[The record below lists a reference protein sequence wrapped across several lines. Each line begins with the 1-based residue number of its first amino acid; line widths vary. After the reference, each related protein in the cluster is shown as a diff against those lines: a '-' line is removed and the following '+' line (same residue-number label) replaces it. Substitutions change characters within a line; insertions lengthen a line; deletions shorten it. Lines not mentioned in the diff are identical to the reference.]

1 MTAASLTRPLLA
13 AASAQ
18 RVAASSSAARSL
30 SSQAAAAVASRTA
43 SSARPSAATAA
54 APTAAAAAA
63 AEARRGVHASAD
75 TSALRS
81 DGVPSSPT
89 DSFTVGLSAE
99 SFHTHLLEAGPTLE
113 VETSKEHL
121 VHLYGEMVKMRRM
134 EMAADQLY
142 KQKLIRGFCH
152 LAIGQEAVAV
162 GMESAMQKTDKLI
175 TAYRCHPFTVQRGG
189 TIKSVIAELFGREA
203 GISKGKGGS
212 MHMFTPTFF
221 GGNGIVGAQ
230 VPVGAGIA
238 FAQKYNGTKDAVFA
252 MYGDGAS
259 NQGQVFEAFNMAK
272 LWALPCVFICEN
284 NKYGMGTSAERSS
297 MNTSYFKRGD
307 VIPGLQVNAMDVLAV
322 HQATAFAR
330 KFTTEGNGPLVMELV
345 TYRYGGHSLS
355 DPGTTYRTRDEIQAM
370 RSSSDPIQGLKAK
383 MLEWG
388 VVEEAELKKIDKAAK
403 EEVDQAVEEAKQSP
417 EPSVDTLWDDIYYP
431 GSEPDWMRGRE
442 REEIKRFR

>member
-1 MTAASLTRPLLA
+1 MNSASIARPLLA
-13 AASAQ
+13 RSMAAAATPSAASNASSASLRSLGRALSTSSVASWSSTLASSGSTSASKTAACSTAASA
-18 RVAASSSAARSL
+18 
-30 SSQAAAAVASRTA
+30 
-43 SSARPSAATAA
+43 
-54 APTAAAAAA
+54 
-63 AEARRGVHASAD
+63 RRHVHASAD
-75 TSALRS
+75 TSTLAS
-81 DGVPSSPT
+81 DSIPSDSSEHFKISLSP
-89 DSFTVGLSAE
+89 E
-99 SFHTHLLEAGPTLE
+99 SFHTHLLDSGPSTE
-113 VETSKEHL
+113 VDMSKDHI
-121 VHLYGEMVKMRRM
+121 VHLYEEMVKMRRM

-162 GMESAMQKTDKLI
+162 GMESAMQPTDKLI

-330 KFTTEGNGPLVMELV
+330 DWTTSGNGPLVMELV

-370 RSSSDPIQGLKAK
+370 RSSSDPIQGLKTK
-383 MLEWG
+383 ILEWG
-388 VVEEAELKKIDKAAK
+388 VVEESELKKIDKAAK
-403 EEVDQAVEEAKQSP
+403 DEVDQAVEEAKQSP
-417 EPSVDTLWDDIYYP
+417 EPKIETLWDDI
-431 GSEPDWMRGRE
+431 
-442 REEIKRFR
+442 

>member
-1 MTAASLTRPLLA
+1 MASL
-13 AASAQ
+13 
-18 RVAASSSAARSL
+18 ARSML
-30 SSQAAAAVASRTA
+30 RSTAGVGRTA
-43 SSARPSAATAA
+43 SLPSLS
-54 APTAAAAAA
+54 
-63 AEARRGVHASAD
+63 RSLVASA
-75 TSALRS
+75 SRS
-81 DGVPSSPT
+81 VHITADSSSLASPT
-89 DSFTVGLSAE
+89 SIHDIHPSETIKVSLSEE
-99 SFHTHLLEAGPTLE
+99 SFKTHKLSEENTPSLE

-121 VHLYGEMVKMRRM
+121 VKLYEEMVKMRRM

-162 GMESAMQKTDKLI
+162 GMESGMKKTDKLI

-189 TIKSVIAELFGREA
+189 TIKSVIAELFGRA
-203 GISKGKGGS
+203 DGISKGKGGS

-238 FAQKYNGTKDAVFA
+238 FAQQYLGHQDAVFA

-259 NQGQVFEAFNMAK
+259 NQGQVFEAYNMAQ
-272 LWALPCVFICEN
+272 LWKLPCVFVCEN

-297 MNTSYFKRGD
+297 MNTKYFTRGD

-322 HQATAFAR
+322 HQATEFAS
-330 KFTTEGNGPLVMELV
+330 KYTLAGNGPLIMELV

-355 DPGTTYRTRDEIQAM
+355 DPGTTYRTREEIASM
-370 RSSSDPIQGLKAK
+370 RSGSDPIQGLKAK
-383 MLEWG
+383 MLEWN
-388 VVEEAELKKIDKAAK
+388 VVDEASLKKIDKSAK

-417 EPSVDTLWDDIYYP
+417 EPPIEDLWSKIYVE
-431 GSEPDWMRGRE
+431 GTEPDYMRGRE
-442 REEIKRFR
+442 KEEIHRYR

>member
-1 MTAASLTRPLLA
+1 MAALRSPVGALRFAFRQPVSRLASQRP
-13 AASAQ
+13 ASAFYSTT
-18 RVAASSSAARSL
+18 VDSSNAESVHITAASSSA
-30 SSQAAAAVASRTA
+30 T
-43 SSARPSAATAA
+43 
-54 APTAAAAAA
+54 
-63 AEARRGVHASAD
+63 
-75 TSALRS
+75 
-81 DGVPSSPT
+81 GVPSG
-89 DSFTVGLSAE
+89 DSEPFTVQLDAN
-99 SFHTHLLEAGPTLE
+99 SFKAYKTDIPSLEI
-113 VETSKEHL
+113 ETSKNQL
-121 VHLYGEMVKMRRM
+121 LHLYAEMVKMRRM

-162 GMESAMQKTDKLI
+162 GMEAGMKPSDKLI

-230 VPVGAGIA
+230 VPVGAGLA
-238 FAQKYNGTKDAVFA
+238 FAQKYLGTQDAVFA

-272 LWALPCVFICEN
+272 LWDLPCVFVCEN

-297 MNTSYFKRGD
+297 MNTQYYTRGD
-307 VIPGLQVNAMDVLAV
+307 VIPGIQVNAMDVLAV
-322 HQATAFAR
+322 QKATKHASE
-330 KFTTEGNGPLVMELV
+330 FTLAGNGPLLMEHV

-355 DPGTTYRTRDEIQAM
+355 DPGTTYRTRDEIQSM
-370 RSSSDPIQGLKAK
+370 RSSSDPIQGLKSK
-383 MLEWG
+383 ILEWG
-388 VVEEAELKKIDKAAK
+388 VVDEASLKKIDKEAK

-417 EPSVDTLWDDIYYP
+417 EPDAKELWTDIYYK
-431 GSEPDWMRGRE
+431 GTEPDWMRGRTLD
-442 REEIKRFR
+442 EIHRFR

>member
-1 MTAASLTRPLLA
+1 MVASLVRPVA
-13 AASAQ
+13 RSA
-18 RVAASSSAARSL
+18 VTAAASSSRAGSRCLLSTSATAARPAL
-30 SSQAAAAVASRTA
+30 SAVNSARTA
-43 SSARPSAATAA
+43 SVKSQVGA
-54 APTAAAAAA
+54 APATLSI
-63 AEARRGVHASAD
+63 RHVHASAD
-75 TSALRS
+75 TSALQS
-81 DGVPSSPT
+81 DSVPSSPS
-89 DSFTVGLSAE
+89 DKFTVALSAE
-99 SFHTHLLEAGPTLE
+99 SFHTHLLESGPSTE

-121 VHLYGEMVKMRRM
+121 VHLYEEMVKMRRM

-142 KQKLIRGFCH
+142 KQKMIRGFCH

-162 GMESAMQKTDKLI
+162 GMESAMQRTDKLI

-259 NQGQVFEAFNMAK
+259 NQGQVFEAFNMSK
-272 LWALPCVFICEN
+272 LWGLPCIFICEN
-284 NKYGMGTSAERSS
+284 NRYGMGTSAERSS
-297 MNTSYFKRGD
+297 MNTQYYKRGD

-330 KFTTEGNGPLVMELV
+330 KWTTEGNGPLVMELV

-370 RSSSDPIQGLKAK
+370 RSSSDPIQGLKTK
-383 MLEWG
+383 ILEWG
-388 VVEEAELKKIDKAAK
+388 VVEESELKKIDKAAK
-403 EEVDQAVEEAKQSP
+403 EEVDQAVEEAKLSP
-417 EPSVDTLWDDIYYP
+417 EPAVSTLWDDIYYP